1 MWCLA
6 LLKSPDAFIS
16 RSRDL
21 KLAETYPHVGHIFPF
36 PGKND
41 RIWPSYNSLLNSLLC
56 INCVLLKIPW
66 SLTLRMKSVC
76 TMSCPHHSE
85 QPILS
90 WAAPFALELQ
100 ELKGILPA
108 AEGILNLCSC
118 TQCSLAPVRNAR
130 ATWS

>member
-1 MWCLA
+1 MAKLQFFTEFFT
-6 LLKSPDAFIS
+6 LYKLRSPED
-16 RSRDL
+16 
-21 KLAETYPHVGHIFPF
+21 
-36 PGKND
+36 
-41 RIWPSYNSLLNSLLC
+41 SLEFDTEDE
-56 INCVLLKIPW
+56 I
-66 SLTLRMKSVC
+66 

-90 WAAPFALELQ
+90 WAAAFALELQ